1 MPFDIGVT
9 PQGQQEVI
17 TKAPMPEANVQ
28 PASSSRDTY
37 KYNPEYHQMAD
48 FLGVDPELRMD
59 IEIAQKIAFLRDFT
73 SEKEEVDAKLKLK
86 NIMRELGVNMKGKE
100 LINHL
105 YRYARLSQD
114 RQKIDKEMSLLV
126 EKPADVNGT
135 QGQHTAVNQ
144 PGGA

>member
-17 TKAPMPEANVQ
+17 TKAIMPEANVQ

-100 LINHL
+100 LINLSLPLLGKHILRLLRMQLLEMELLISHMRKLEKL
-105 YRYARLSQD
+105 YL
-114 RQKIDKEMSLLV
+114 
-126 EKPADVNGT
+126 
-135 QGQHTAVNQ
+135 
-144 PGGA
+144 